1 MVVAVMG
8 LGGRLILLQI
18 SQGSQLAAAAVAQ
31 QVSQVTIPAVRGEI
45 LDDQGQVLAGN
56 VAVYDI
62 YAAPN
67 QIPTGQRNAEAA
79 RLAAVL
85 QLPVSQIL
93 TQLDRPLDFVYLA
106 KGEPLAVEQRL
117 QALNLTGVGAIQG
130 EQATY
135 GPGVL
140 PNTSLAA
147 NVVGFVNANGV
158 GQYGLEG
165 YYNSVLAG
173 KAGSESAV
181 TDLQGNPVVLG
192 SSPQTA
198 AVPGRNLVT
207 SIDAPIQA
215 AVEKDLAAEVQKVNA
230 SSGTMI
236 VMNVHTGG
244 IVAWADYPTYNANA
258 YSLVSEKLFKDAGV
272 ADLYEPGSVGKLITF
287 AGALQRNAITPN
299 ETFDE
304 TGQVT
309 VQGQTIRDWDLRAHG
324 VITMT
329 WVLEDSLN
337 VGAVH
342 IEQIEGSQPFYQNM
356 QAFGIGHPT
365 GIDLAGESNQPLPP
379 YSQTQPLQFATYSFG
394 QGYVTTP
401 IQMLAAVNT
410 IANGG
415 VWVQPH
421 VVSQIVGGNQPP
433 TVVKP
438 KTRRVI
444 SAATAQ
450 TLTEMMVGVVDAPG
464 ASGFEAR
471 IWPAW
476 KGEIAGKT
484 GTASVSDGHG
494 SYGPNTIDSFVEFF
508 PASNP
513 QYSMICIIRY
523 PQVPAALREG
533 AYDAAPTSKLITE
546 ALISRFHL
554 QP

>member
-1 MVVAVMG
+1 MG
-8 LGGRLILLQI
+8 LGGRLVLLQI

-45 LDDQGQVLAGN
+45 LDDQGQALAGN

-67 QIPTGQRNAEAA
+67 QIPSGQRNAEAA

-117 QALNLTGVGAIQG
+117 QAMNLTGVGAIQG

-135 GPGVL
+135 GPGAL

-147 NVVGFVNANGV
+147 NVVGFVNGNGV

-173 KAGSESAV
+173 KPGSESAV

-192 SSPQTA
+192 SSPKTA
-198 AVPGRNLVT
+198 AVPGRNLLT

-244 IVAWADYPTYNANA
+244 IVAWADYPSYNANI
-258 YSLVSEKLFKDAGV
+258 YSQEPVKLFKDAGV
-272 ADLYEPGSVGKLITF
+272 ADLYEPGSVGKVITF

-342 IEQIEGSQPFYQNM
+342 IEQIEGSRPFYQNM

-365 GIDLAGESNQPLPP
+365 GIDLAGESNQPLAP

-410 IANGG
+410 VANGG

-421 VVSQIVGGNQPP
+421 VVTEIVGGNQPP
-433 TVVKP
+433 TVIKP
-438 KTRRVI
+438 KTHRVI

-450 TLTEMMVGVVDAPG
+450 TLTRMMVGVVDVTG
-464 ASGFEAR
+464 GSGFEAR

-484 GTASVSDGHG
+484 GTASVSNGHG
-494 SYGPNTIDSFVEFF
+494 SYGQNTIDSFVEFF

-546 ALISRFHL
+546 ALIARFHL

>member
-1 MVVAVMG
+1 MG
-8 LGGRLILLQI
+8 LGGRLVLLQI

-62 YAAPN
+62 YGAPN
-67 QIPTGQRNAEAA
+67 QIPAGQRNAEAA

-117 QALNLTGVGAIQG
+117 QAMNLTGVGAIQG

-135 GPGVL
+135 GPGAL

-173 KAGSESAV
+173 RPGSESAV

-198 AVPGRNLVT
+198 AVPGRNLLT
-207 SIDAPIQA
+207 TIDAPIQA
-215 AVEKDLAAEVQKVNA
+215 TVEKDLAAEVQKVNA

-244 IVAWADYPTYNANA
+244 IVAWADYPSYNANI
-258 YSLVSEKLFKDAGV
+258 YSQVPEKLFKDAGV
-272 ADLYEPGSVGKLITF
+272 ADLYEPGSVGKVITF
-287 AGALQRNAITPN
+287 VGALQRNAITPN

-379 YSQTQPLQFATYSFG
+379 YSQTQPLQFATYRFG
-394 QGYVTTP
+394 QGYVTPP

-410 IANGG
+410 VANGG

-421 VVSQIVGGNQPP
+421 VVSEIVGGNQPP

-438 KTRRVI
+438 KTRRVV

-450 TLTEMMVGVVDAPG
+450 TLTQMMVGVVDATG
-464 ASGFEAR
+464 GSGFEAR
-471 IWPAW
+471 IWPTW
-476 KGEIAGKT
+476 KGEIAAKT
-484 GTASVSDGHG
+484 GTASVSNGHG
-494 SYGPNTIDSFVEFF
+494 SYGSNTIDSFVEFF
-508 PASNP
+508 PASAP
-513 QYSMICIIRY
+513 QYSMICIIRN

-533 AYDAAPTSKLITE
+533 AYDAAPTSKLVTE
-546 ALISRFHL
+546 ALIARFHL